1 MGLLRGIGRIIAGYP
16 GGWKQH
22 ARGSDGYGPF
32 GPTPPFVQ
40 PTSPD
45 DRRSV
50 IPPLGLRE
58 YWYPALPEK
67 GVRRN
72 EPVGLRML
80 GMDLVFFRDK
90 GGEVQALWDYCP
102 HRGVYL
108 SWGSCYWQ
116 GFLSCPYH
124 GATFDGNGECV
135 EFITE
140 GPDSKMVGRLKAR
153 KFPTRTLKGVVFVWM
168 GEGDAVPIEEDV
180 PPEFFEAG
188 SMVQNAFR
196 YWRTNWMIAL
206 ENNGDAHNMFYVHRN
221 SWRMLRGTRFG
232 RGRTPIG
239 YRMRITLPRAVD
251 TTKDPKAES
260 HYHVDGKMP
269 YQLYYPRV
277 HGYWPKHRWR
287 LLWAWF
293 FDYLEDRRRKRP
305 SLENPIE
312 WEGVILPATVRSNHR
327 THIYSRWAV
336 PVEENLTRVIYFF
349 TSRPK
354 TVFGRIYD
362 KISYEAVLKWMYF
375 FNFSDQDYDA
385 MRSTRYQY
393 PEYLSSTDNPVIALR
408 KLITEH
414 ARGIRRDVDVPAE
427 TMAEQRVYEAD
438 EALGAR
444 PDSDLLTRAA
454 R

>member
-1 MGLLRGIGRIIAGYP
+1 
-16 GGWKQH
+16 
-22 ARGSDGYGPF
+22 
-32 GPTPPFVQ
+32 
-40 PTSPD
+40 
-45 DRRSV
+45 
-50 IPPLGLRE
+50 
-58 YWYPALPEK
+58 
-67 GVRRN
+67 
-72 EPVGLRML
+72 
-80 GMDLVFFRDK
+80 
-90 GGEVQALWDYCP
+90 
-102 HRGVYL
+102 
-108 SWGSCYWQ
+108 
-116 GFLSCPYH
+116 
-124 GATFDGNGECV
+124 
-135 EFITE
+135 
-140 GPDSKMVGRLKAR
+140 
-153 KFPTRTLKGVVFVWM
+153 
-168 GEGDAVPIEEDV
+168 
-180 PPEFFEAG
+180 
-188 SMVQNAFR
+188 
-196 YWRTNWMIAL
+196 
-206 ENNGDAHNMFYVHRN
+206 
-221 SWRMLRGTRFG
+221 MLRGTRFG

-444 PDSDLLTRAA
+444 PDSDLLTRVA